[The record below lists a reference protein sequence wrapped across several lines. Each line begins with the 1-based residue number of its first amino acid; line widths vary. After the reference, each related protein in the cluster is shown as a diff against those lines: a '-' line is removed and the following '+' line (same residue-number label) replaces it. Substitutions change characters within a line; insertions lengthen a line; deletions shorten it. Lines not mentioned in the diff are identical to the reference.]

1 MRQPITIQAQSLEN
15 LIYQLSRNFLEEG
28 SRSRYNK
35 LVEHLKNYH
44 MICLDRNTK
53 WIEYYKNVLA
63 ELVNVNRFEY
73 GEIVRKMID
82 TDLTEYI
89 KMNFSGFDVKND
101 EIDKLCIGIA
111 EKSSSKILVCDKK
124 RKYEKLKS
132 YSIKEF
138 NDRNDKL
145 TNLLRKEKVC
155 SFDKGETIEDLK
167 FLEPFIMY
175 AKQIVIYDE
184 YLFKESEDYMV
195 ISTIF
200 QLALDPKE
208 IIIATK
214 FNDARKDHNVKNNLE
229 QLSLN
234 FPDTNIRVAYYRE
247 HERKILT
254 EYSKI
259 VPSHSLNNISM
270 DDKNKLII
278 KKEMTFT
285 AMLIH
290 ADLF

>member
-1 MRQPITIQAQSLEN
+1 MRQPITIHAQSLEN
-15 LIYQLSRNFLEEG
+15 LIYQLARNYLDKS

-44 MICLDRNTK
+44 TICLDRNTN
-53 WIEYYKNVLA
+53 WIEHYKNGLA

-73 GEIVRKMID
+73 GEIVRKLID
-82 TDLTEYI
+82 SDLTEFI
-89 KMNFSGFDVKND
+89 KMYFLGFDTKSD
-101 EIDKLCIGIA
+101 EIEKLCIEIA

-124 RKYEKLKS
+124 LKYEKLKN

-138 NDRNDKL
+138 NERNDKL

-155 SFDKGETIEDLK
+155 SFNKGETIEGFK

-200 QLALDPKE
+200 QLAIDPKE

-214 FNDARKDHNVKNNLE
+214 FNDARKDHNIKNNLE
-229 QLSLN
+229 QLRLN
-234 FPDTNIRVAYYRE
+234 FPNTNIKVAYYRE

-259 VPSHSLNNISM
+259 VLSHSLNNIST

-278 KKEMTFT
+278 KKEMTFSAT
-285 AMLIH
+285 LIH
-290 ADLF
+290 AYLS